1 MTLDE
6 FLQEL
11 SARRGLHRKIGLLT
25 GYWRHVQRLP
35 ADKQRQVALALGSKA
50 AWNGLEKLF
59 AKDGTL
65 SDGEL
70 AVKRA
75 LDRVGGADPDELR
88 ELASKVRAGNYD
100 LDEALRLT
108 ANLHSDTQKAWCLGD
123 LVQHWALAETE
134 LELVLG
140 AACSPTAA
148 SRLRRRHARQGRSRS
163 AAGANQGV
171 GC

>member
-25 GYWRHVQRLP
+25 RYWRQVQRLP
-35 ADKQRQVALALGSKA
+35 ADKQQQVALALGSKA
-50 AWNGLEKLF
+50 AWNGLEKL
-59 AKDGTL
+59 
-65 SDGEL
+65 
-70 AVKRA
+70 
-75 LDRVGGADPDELR
+75 
-88 ELASKVRAGNYD
+88 
-100 LDEALRLT
+100 
-108 ANLHSDTQKAWCLGD
+108 
-123 LVQHWALAETE
+123 
-134 LELVLG
+134 
-140 AACSPTAA
+140 AA

>member
-11 SARRGLHRKIGLLT
+11 SARRGLHRKIGLVT
-25 GYWRHVQRLP
+25 RYWRQVQRLP
-35 ADKQRQVALALGSKA
+35 ADKRQQVALALGSKA
-50 AWNGLEKLF
+50 AWNRLEKLF

-88 ELASKVRAGNYD
+88 ELASKVRSGNYAD
-100 LDEALRLT
+100 VSRELVEVVGRALDEEAD
-108 ANLHSDTQKAWCLGD
+108 ADDTG
-123 LVQHWALAETE
+123 
-134 LELVLG
+134 
-140 AACSPTAA
+140 
-148 SRLRRRHARQGRSRS
+148 
-163 AAGANQGV
+163 GV
-171 GC
+171 